1 MPQLTVLE
9 FMLNQLH
16 GSFGILNRVVSLCTF
31 LDCLPVTSMI
41 VIVNIHFLRDCMFFM
56 SMLHAN
62 VPSGIDQSF
71 DLKFQFIYSTFIWNE
86 HVHVHLYGMN
96 MYMYIYME

>member
-41 VIVNIHFLRDCMFFM
+41 VIVNIHFLQDCMIFM

-62 VPSGIDQSF
+62 VASVQGIESSP
-71 DLKFQFIYSTFIWNE
+71 YVTFWWAELLN
-86 HVHVHLYGMN
+86 
-96 MYMYIYME
+96 